1 MYQLQCTAKCSI
13 WQYICAL
20 GFKTHFKLVVI
31 LGIMITC
38 ETSGRVIVTAGPWPH
53 GRESTVGIPSSAA
66 AVASPV
72 VPDSESRRVT
82 AGRLPGRARAA
93 ESGSAWQGLRQA
105 AGPRPGL
112 ALTAPG
118 LRDFV
123 RQTPTQTLTLTW
135 ASLAAGAWSQ
145 TVLKAP
151 PGRAGPAAGA
161 AAPPA
166 LPPPSP
172 RQ

>member
-1 MYQLQCTAKCSI
+1 MRDVGPRHRDRRAVAARPGVHRWHSKFSGSRCVTGGAGLRVPASHCWQTARPRP
-13 WQYICAL
+13 
-20 GFKTHFKLVVI
+20 
-31 LGIMITC
+31 
-38 ETSGRVIVTAGPWPH
+38 GRRVRLSLAGP
-53 GRESTVGIPSSAA
+53 RL
-66 AVASPV
+66 
-72 VPDSESRRVT
+72 SR
-82 AGRLPGRARAA
+82 
-93 ESGSAWQGLRQA
+93 A